1 MSGEHTKTYTLE
13 ELQAMQQGQTG
24 SDWSRFDRM
33 SEAELDEAA
42 EQEDQAFGF
51 SPDSYRSAVVVLPAR
66 RPEDVEK
73 ERVTIRLDSDVLAY
87 FKKAGKG
94 YQTRIN
100 DALRLFVQHMQKQH

>member
-13 ELQAMQQGQTG
+13 ELRAMQQEQKG

-33 SEAELDEAA
+33 SEAELDKAA
-42 EQEDQAFGF
+42 EQEERAFGF
-51 SPDSYRSAVVVLPAR
+51 SPDSYSDAVVVLPVR

-73 ERVTIRLDSDVLAY
+73 ERVTIRLDKDVLEY

-100 DALRLFVQHMQKQH
+100 DALRLFMQNMEEQH